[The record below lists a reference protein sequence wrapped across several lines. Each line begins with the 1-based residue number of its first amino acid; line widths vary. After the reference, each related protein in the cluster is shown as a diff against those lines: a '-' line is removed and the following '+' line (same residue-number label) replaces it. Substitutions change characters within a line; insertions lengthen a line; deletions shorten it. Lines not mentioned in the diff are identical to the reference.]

1 MSSLDY
7 NEWTVMKI
15 IVAGDF
21 CPQNRVA
28 QWIDKGD
35 FASVLYDTK
44 AILERTDYSIVN
56 FECPV
61 TKGGEKPIVKQG
73 PNLQCSSKG
82 IEAVKWAGFGCVTL
96 ANNHFRDYG
105 DEGVK
110 NTIDACKYAGIDTV
124 GGGMNLKEASRILY
138 KQIGEQT
145 LAIIN
150 CCEHEFSIA
159 ADNHG
164 GANPLNPVQQYYAI
178 KEAKEKADY
187 VLVIVHGGHE
197 HWQLPSP
204 RMQETYRFFVDAG
217 AEAVVNHHQHCYSGF
232 EVYNGKPI
240 FYGLGNFCFD
250 RSGKWGAKWH
260 EGYMVML
267 TLKEDKVDYDIIPY
281 KQCLDNPSV
290 EILEKGAY
298 DIPLVALNKVLRDEK
313 RLAEETEKYYTAAED
328 KMSEVFEPCNGRYY
342 LAARRRGWLPSLIS
356 KKRKLLAENF
366 ICCESHRDKM
376 IYYLE
381 KKK

>member
-1 MSSLDY
+1 MRIL
-7 NEWTVMKI
+7 I
-15 IVAGDF
+15 AGDF
-21 CPQNRVA
+21 CPQNRA
-28 QWIDKGD
+28 SQQIDKGD
-35 FASVLYDTK
+35 FEPVLGQVREVT
-44 AILERTDYSIVN
+44 ARADYSIVN
-56 FECPV
+56 FECPI
-61 TKGGEKPIVKQG
+61 TKGGENPIVKQG

-82 IEAVKWAGFGCVTL
+82 IEAAKWTGFDCVTL

-110 NTIDACKYAGIDTV
+110 NTVDACISTGIDTV
-124 GGGMNLKEASRILY
+124 GGGMNIEEASRILY
-138 KQIGEQT
+138 KQIGEYT

-150 CCEHEFSIA
+150 CCEHEFSIVTE
-159 ADNHG
+159 NHG

-178 KEAKEKADY
+178 KEAKEKVDY

-204 RMQETYRFFVDAG
+204 RMVETYRFFVDAG
-217 AEAVVNHHQHCYSGF
+217 ADAVVNHHQHCYSGF
-232 EVYNGKPI
+232 EVYNEKPI

-250 RSGKWGAKWH
+250 RKGNWGAKWH
-260 EGYMVML
+260 EGLMVML
-267 TLKEDKVDYDIIPY
+267 TFEKDKVGYEIIPF
-281 KQCLDNPSV
+281 KQCLDKPAV
-290 EILEKGAY
+290 EILEKGAF
-298 DIPLVALNKVLRDEK
+298 DEKLAELNAIIKDDK
-313 RLAEETEKYYTAAED
+313 RLAVETEKYYASAED

-356 KKRKLLAENF
+356 KKRKLLAENL

-376 IYYLE
+376 LYYLE